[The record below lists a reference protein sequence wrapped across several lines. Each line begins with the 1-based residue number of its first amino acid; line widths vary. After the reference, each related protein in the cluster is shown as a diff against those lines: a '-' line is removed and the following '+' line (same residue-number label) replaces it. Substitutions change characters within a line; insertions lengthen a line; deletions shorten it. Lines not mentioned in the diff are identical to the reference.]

1 MNTESKLQIKNR
13 MIKKAASLWGVAP
26 NEIESSFDPIVSLLI
41 SACASEIEKLSTEFQ
56 NSQSRVTEQ
65 LIQLMTPEMVYGAKP
80 AHGIIYVEPIEAKT
94 TITPE
99 HLLFYKKRV
108 KTANA
113 GQDVKNIYFSA
124 LQSSVLVDAGIKA
137 VVCKDQLFEY
147 EGKRKTVSN
156 LKMATGLDL
165 PPSTLYLGI
174 KPGHKKIDLSDVSLY
189 FELMDMKGRELFYHH
204 LKNADFFFEGKPVTT
219 NPGLQRITRQNE
231 FTLRSVV
238 AAGQN
243 KSQYIE
249 EQVRSFYNPNFVTIT
264 SKANLND
271 DPELP
276 KEFKKLVDLKEHDQL
291 EQLHWIKVVFP
302 RVIDDSILK
311 EVFCSLNAVP
321 ALNRRWQSMTYQLK
335 DYVNII
341 PINTQELFLDIKS
354 ISNTTGN
361 NYSLKQNELS
371 QDDRGTFTIRRDNVG
386 KLDSRKAKEYLLH
399 LLDLL
404 KDESASFSVFNN
416 DFLQATIKELNQN
429 IALLETKIADIG
441 YGNYETSYVSIIP
454 YRKKD
459 TLLVEYWV
467 TDGED
472 GNQIKQ
478 GNTLNVYQGSD
489 LKQRGNIFLTTT
501 LQGKNN
507 LNMDERLNAYRR
519 ALLSRNRIVTKED
532 IKALCY
538 EICATRVK
546 NVTVTKGFKT
556 AIHEQKGLVPSID
569 IQLEPNNKTRTTEPE
584 WDAIKSNILTI
595 LEQQSLNVFPYRISI
610 TNAK

>member
-41 SACASEIEKLSTEFQ
+41 SACASEIEKLSAEFE

-80 AHGIIYVEPIEAKT
+80 AHGIIYVEPVEAKT

-99 HLLFYKKRV
+99 HLLFYKKRI

-124 LQSSVLVDAGIKA
+124 LQPSMLVDAKIKA
-137 VVCKDQLFEY
+137 IVCRDQLFEY
-147 EGKRKTVSN
+147 EGKRKTVSD
-156 LKMATGLDL
+156 LKMTSGLDL
-165 PPSTLYLGI
+165 PPSTLFIGI
-174 KPGHKKIDLSDVSLY
+174 KSSSKKIDLTDVSLY

-204 LKNADFFFEGKPVTT
+204 LKNADFFFNGKPVTT

-243 KSQYIE
+243 KSRYLE
-249 EQVRSFYNPNFVTIT
+249 EQIRSFYNPNFVTIT
-264 SKANLND
+264 SNVTLNNE
-271 DPELP
+271 PETP
-276 KEFKKLVDLKEHDQL
+276 KEFEKLIDLKEHEQL
-291 EQLHWIKVVFP
+291 EQLHWIKIVFP
-302 RVIDDSILK
+302 RVIDDTILK
-311 EVFCSLNAVP
+311 EVFCSMNAVP

-341 PINTQELFLDIKS
+341 PINTQELFLDIKN
-354 ISNTTGN
+354 ISNTSGK
-361 NYSLKQNELS
+361 NYSLKQNELF
-371 QDDRGTFTIRRDNVG
+371 QDDRRTFTIRRDNVG

-441 YGNYETSYVSIIP
+441 YSNYETSYISIVP
-454 YRKKD
+454 HKKKD

-467 TDGED
+467 TDGEE

-478 GNTLNVYQGSD
+478 GNALNVYKGSD
-489 LKQRGNIFLTTT
+489 LKQRGNMFLTAT

-538 EICATRVK
+538 EICATRVSDIEV
-546 NVTVTKGFKT
+546 NKGFKT
-556 AIHEQKGLVPSID
+556 AIHEEKGLVPTVNIA
-569 IQLEPNNKTRTTEPE
+569 LTPNNKVRTTQPE
-584 WDAIKSNILTI
+584 WDAMKSNILTI
-595 LEQQSLNVFPYRISI
+595 LEQQSLNVFPYTISI
-610 TNAK
+610 VSA